1 MGDDWQQIFHDS
13 DEDPSCLES
22 SLVKQPEMA
31 QRVDLMLR
39 YVNVDRT
46 ESNSTSSCPGE
57 ERKHNRGT
65 KSASFCFFESFD
77 SQKQPETAQ
86 KVNLRLRDVNPDI
99 NESKS
104 SSSCGG
110 KSVERGLEVG

>member
-1 MGDDWQQIFHDS
+1 
-13 DEDPSCLES
+13 
-22 SLVKQPEMA
+22 
-31 QRVDLMLR
+31 MLK

-65 KSASFCFFESFD
+65 SFHFFESFD
-77 SQKQPETAQ
+77 NQKQPETAQ
-86 KVNLRLRDVNPDI
+86 KDDLRLRDVNPDI

-104 SSSCGG
+104 SSNCEG
-110 KSVERGLEVG
+110 KSVKSGREVGWTSGDRFFRGCACYLPLSQADISETSDSCYALALF